1 MPLPLPLAV
10 IIRPATLADYHVLR
24 AIADAVHEMHA
35 AAVPEVFR
43 SGSAAM
49 PSDYYAYL
57 LRNSTGTVYVAERA
71 GVVTGYLVLE
81 IERSRVGDEATVRR
95 IAHIEQIGVAR
106 DARRRGIG
114 RALIE
119 TAVAWAKGQN
129 ADELRLNVWEFNGD
143 AIAFY
148 EHLGLHTQ
156 SRTMSLVLK
165 P

>member
-1 MPLPLPLAV
+1 VPVPEAV
-10 IIRPATLADYHVLR
+10 VICPATLDDYHALR

-49 PSDYYAYL
+49 PPDYYAYL
-57 LRNSTGTVYVAERA
+57 LRNSTGAVYVAKQA

-81 IERSRVGDEATVRR
+81 IERSRVSDEAIPRR

-106 DARRRGIG
+106 DARGRGIG
-114 RALIE
+114 RALME
-119 TAVAWAKGQN
+119 TAVTWAKEQD

-156 SRTMSLVLK
+156 SRTMSLALK
-165 P
+165 S